1 MKSYV
6 KAILLLILLSLL
18 ASCSSKD
25 NSANQNSLNA
35 QTPVAT
41 PTVTPRIDRTPIE
54 TASPS
59 ETNDP
64 AVLSELVTIK
74 RAILRST
81 LNGDS
86 KGAASYLTDDYKNT
100 KPDGTTEDK
109 TQYLANLKP
118 VEGLETFLVDQTR
131 IVSLKEDL
139 AVMRGL
145 VQARIKGS
153 DFSETFM
160 DTFVK
165 KQGHWLLQASKS
177 TGMKKD

>member
-1 MKSYV
+1 MKSYLT
-6 KAILLLILLSLL
+6 AIALLILLSLL

-25 NSANQNSLNA
+25 NSANQSSIN
-35 QTPVAT
+35 TPPAAT
-41 PTVTPRIDRTPIE
+41 PTVTPRIDRTPNE
-54 TASPS
+54 TTPPS
-59 ETNDP
+59 EINDP

-86 KGAASYLTDDYKNT
+86 KGAASYLMDDYKNT
-100 KPDGTTEDK
+100 KPDGTIEDK

-131 IVSLKEDL
+131 IVSLKEDI